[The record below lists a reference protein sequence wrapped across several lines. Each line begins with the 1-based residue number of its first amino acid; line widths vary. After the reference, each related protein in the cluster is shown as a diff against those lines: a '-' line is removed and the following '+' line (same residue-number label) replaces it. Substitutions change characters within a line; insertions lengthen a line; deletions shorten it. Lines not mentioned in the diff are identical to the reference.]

1 MATDSRTAFSEQKTL
16 KEKTVTP
23 LLKVQNLVKEFR
35 VKGDL
40 LFSKTVHAVSGISF
54 TLMPGQSIGIVGES
68 GSGKTTVA
76 RCIMG
81 LSPPTA
87 GEILF
92 KETSIYSN
100 HSALKEMRRNVQMV
114 FQDPVGSLNPRF
126 SVDRIL
132 RESLI
137 HCDVAPRRDLNR
149 MVQDLLDQVGMT
161 ESERKKLPHQL
172 SGGQQQRV
180 SIARALAPRPNVLVL
195 DEPTSALDV
204 SLQAQIV
211 NLLRD
216 LRRELG
222 LAYILITHQF
232 SIVRQLCDVLL
243 VMYLGKPMEMG
254 PTAEIINR
262 PRHPYSRALIG
273 SIPLPDPSRR
283 INTPPLTGEIPSPIN
298 PPSGCWFHPRC
309 PQATEICSRDGPLS
323 QQTDGVTVWCH
334 LRHT

>member
-1 MATDSRTAFSEQKTL
+1 M
-16 KEKTVTP
+16 VP
-23 LLKVQNLVKEFR
+23 LLDIKDLVKDFHI
-35 VKGDL
+35 KGDF
-40 LFSKTVHAVSGISF
+40 LFTKTIHAVGGISF
-54 TLMPGQSIGIVGES
+54 SLMPGQSLGIVGES
-68 GSGKTTVA
+68 GSGKTTIA

-81 LSPPTA
+81 LYRPTA
-87 GEILF
+87 GDILY
-92 KETSIYSN
+92 KGTSISHN
-100 HSALKEMRRNVQMV
+100 RSALREMRRNVQIV
-114 FQDPVGSLNPRF
+114 FQDPAGSLNPRF

-132 RESLI
+132 QESLI
-137 HCDVAPRRDLNR
+137 HCNMVPR
-149 MVQDLLDQVGMT
+149 QDLEPITRNLLHQVGMT

-180 SIARALAPRPNVLVL
+180 SIARALAPKPSVLVL

-211 NLLRD
+211 NLLQK

-222 LAYILITHQF
+222 LAYIVITHQF
-232 SIVRQLCDVLL
+232 SIVRQLCDGLM

-254 PTAEIINR
+254 PTAEIITH

-283 INTPPLTGEIPSPIN
+283 MDTPPLTGEIPSLIN

-309 PQATEICSRDGPLS
+309 PHAMEVCSRDAPLS
-323 QQTDGVTVWCH
+323 WEIDGVTVWCH
-334 LRHT
+334 LRNMERKRATQ

>member
-1 MATDSRTAFSEQKTL
+1 MI
-16 KEKTVTP
+16 P
-23 LLKVQNLVKEFR
+23 LLEVQNLVKEFR
-35 VKGDL
+35 VKGDR
-40 LFSKTVHAVSGISF
+40 LFSKTVHAVNGVSF
-54 TLMPGQSIGIVGES
+54 TLMPGQSLGIVGES

-81 LSPPTA
+81 LYRPNA
-87 GEILF
+87 GDILF
-92 KETSIYSN
+92 NARSIFRDRSR
-100 HSALKEMRRNVQMV
+100 LKEMRRTVQMV
-114 FQDPVGSLNPRF
+114 FQDPAGSLNPRF
-126 SVDRIL
+126 SVERIL
-132 RESLI
+132 RESLV
-137 HCDVAPRRDLNR
+137 HCDAPSSRDLD
-149 MVQDLLDQVGMT
+149 VAILDLLSQVGMT

-180 SIARALAPRPNVLVL
+180 SIARSLAPKPSVLVL

-216 LRRELG
+216 LRQELG

-254 PTAEIINR
+254 PTAGIINQ

-273 SIPLPDPSRR
+273 SIPFPDPSRR
-283 INTPPLTGEIPSPIN
+283 IDAPPLKGEIPSPLN

-309 PQATEICSRDGPLS
+309 PQAMEICSRDAPAS
-323 QQTDGVTVWCH
+323 QRINGVTVWCH